1 MIDDILDVL
10 GLASDAADAADAA
23 STAADAIEA
32 TMTAADMTDLSELSD
47 LADIGHATD
56 LADLTDLADV
66 SDAADV
72 SGVKELSGESHFV
85 DSLND
90 GYNVSFKSQKAT
102 LESVGG
108 IKLDATIDK
117 EPGTANRFCIKT
129 WKGTVHDVPGGT
141 HSVKINGIVYKL
153 PKLIG

>member
-10 GLASDAADAADAA
+10 GLASDAADAA
-23 STAADAIEA
+23 STAADAIDA
-32 TMTAADMTDLSELSD
+32 AMNAADMTDLSDLSD
-47 LADIGHATD
+47 LADLGDATD
-56 LADLTDLADV
+56 WADLADV
-66 SDAADV
+66 SDAADI
-72 SGVKELSGESHFV
+72 SGATDLSGEGHFV

-90 GYNVSFKSQKAT
+90 GYNVSFKSQKVT

-141 HSVKINGIVYKL
+141 HSVKINGNVYKL

>member
-10 GLASDAADAADAA
+10 GLASDASDAAEAA
-23 STAADAIEA
+23 STAADAIDA
-32 TMTAADMTDLSELSD
+32 TMNATDMAELSD
-47 LADIGHATD
+47 LSGLVDIGD
-56 LADLTDLADV
+56 LSDE
-66 SDAADV
+66 SDAADM
-72 SGVKELSGESHFV
+72 SGVTDLAGDGHFV

-141 HSVKINGIVYKL
+141 HSVKINGIVYLL

>member
-10 GLASDAADAADAA
+10 GLASDASDAAEAA
-23 STAADAIEA
+23 STAADAIDA
-32 TMTAADMTDLSELSD
+32 TMNATDMADLSDLSD
-47 LADIGHATD
+47 LADIGD
-56 LADLTDLADV
+56 LSDV
-66 SDAADV
+66 SDAADMA
-72 SGVKELSGESHFV
+72 GVTDLAGDGHFV

-141 HSVKINGIVYKL
+141 HSVKINGIVYLL

>member
-10 GLASDAADAADAA
+10 GLASDASDAAEAA
-23 STAADAIEA
+23 STAADAIDA
-32 TMTAADMTDLSELSD
+32 TMNATDMADLSDLSD
-47 LADIGHATD
+47 LADIGV
-56 LADLTDLADV
+56 LSDV
-66 SDAADV
+66 SDAADM
-72 SGVKELSGESHFV
+72 SGVTDLAGDGHFV

-90 GYNVSFKSQKAT
+90 GYNVSFKSQRAT

-141 HSVKINGIVYKL
+141 HSVKINGIVYLL

>member
-10 GLASDAADAADAA
+10 GMASDAADA
-23 STAADAIEA
+23 SDAIDVA
-32 TMTAADMTDLSELSD
+32 MNV
-47 LADIGHATD
+47 TD
-56 LADLTDLADV
+56 LADLSDLAVV
-66 SDAADV
+66 SDVADI
-72 SGVKELSGESHFV
+72 SGITELTGDGHFV

-90 GYNVSFKSQKAT
+90 GYNVSFGSQKAT

-129 WKGTVHDVPGGT
+129 WKGTVHNVPGGT
-141 HSVKINGIVYKL
+141 DSVKIDGIKYKL
-153 PKLIG
+153 PVLKG

>member
-10 GLASDAADAADAA
+10 GLASDASDAAEAA
-23 STAADAIEA
+23 STAADAIDA
-32 TMTAADMTDLSELSD
+32 TMNATDMADLSDLSD
-47 LADIGHATD
+47 LADIGD
-56 LADLTDLADV
+56 LSDV
-66 SDAADV
+66 SDAADM
-72 SGVKELSGESHFV
+72 SGVTDLAGDGHFV

-102 LESVGG
+102 LESGGG